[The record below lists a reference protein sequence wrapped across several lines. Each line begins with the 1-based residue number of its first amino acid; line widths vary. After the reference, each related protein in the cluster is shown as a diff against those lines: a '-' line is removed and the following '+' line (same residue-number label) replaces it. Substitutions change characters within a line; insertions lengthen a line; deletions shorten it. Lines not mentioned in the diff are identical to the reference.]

1 LLIIPVVFM
10 AFCIIGFFYAAFLLP
25 ELKGRSL
32 EDVDRIFND
41 TSGAEDAARRE
52 RIAKQIGLDKAAAD
66 VQHDERA
73 GGEKAGK
80 RFGNEERA

>member
-1 LLIIPVVFM
+1 M

-66 VQHDERA
+66 VRRQARGSGTKNGHNSRWA
-73 GGEKAGK
+73 
-80 RFGNEERA
+80 R